1 MRGEILFL
9 KRFYFS
15 KQSASSNISRI
26 FSLGFRIF
34 LFLKVIF
41 GVLGLRCGERPSP
54 VTAGG
59 GCSLAEL
66 VAVVVLVVE
75 PGLWVLRLWHLWHAG
90 SVLVTPALA
99 GGFLTTVP
107 PGKSQECTC
116 EKVDLPSLGG
126 WDGCHYAPQCLWV
139 CPGLFPRVSRE
150 DVMGVPYSL
159 CVFI

>member
-26 FSLGFRIF
+26 FSLRFRIF
-34 LFLKVIF
+34 LFLMVIF

-54 VTAGG
+54 VAAGG
-59 GCSLAEL
+59 GCSLAEP
-66 VAVVVLVVE
+66 VAVLVLVE
-75 PGLWVLRLWHLWHAG
+75 AGLWVLGLWHLWHAG

-107 PGKSQECTC
+107 PGESQECLW
-116 EKVDLPSLGG
+116 EGWLAFSGG